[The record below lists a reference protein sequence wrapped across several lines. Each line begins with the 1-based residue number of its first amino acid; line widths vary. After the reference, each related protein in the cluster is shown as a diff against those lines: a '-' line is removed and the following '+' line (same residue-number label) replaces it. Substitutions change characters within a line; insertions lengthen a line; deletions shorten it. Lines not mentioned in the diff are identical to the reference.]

1 MFYTVRIEG
10 GTREVLLSKYEFFW
24 LLLLLSIICV
34 RGVYNMKTTLKGKIY
49 ALKWNIF

>member
-10 GTREVLLSKYEFFW
+10 GTREVLLSEYEGFFFF
-24 LLLLLSIICV
+24 SIICV
-34 RGVYNMKTTLKGKIY
+34 RGVYNINTTLKGKIY